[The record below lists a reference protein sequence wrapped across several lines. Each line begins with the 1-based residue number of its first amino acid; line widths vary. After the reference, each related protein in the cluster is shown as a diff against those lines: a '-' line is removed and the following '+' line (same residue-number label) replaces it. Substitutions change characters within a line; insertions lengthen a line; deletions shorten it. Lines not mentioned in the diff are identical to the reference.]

1 MAVPECGAK
10 SLQASYVPGELEN
23 PEDPEDPEYLSCF
36 GEVLEG
42 VVRVEVVE
50 EEGDVEGE
58 NAKQV
63 DHIQE
68 GDGEEKLKRRDICS
82 PLNWLTRFYLA
93 WCNNEPDEIFKS
105 EPANKNCLG
114 DSEKVIFFVVVSFLR
129 LFLPEKLLH

>member
-23 PEDPEDPEYLSCF
+23 PENPEDPEYLSCF

-58 NAKQV
+58 DTKQV
-63 DHIQE
+63 DHVQKS
-68 GDGEEKLKRRDICS
+68 DREKEL
-82 PLNWLTRFYLA
+82 
-93 WCNNEPDEIFKS
+93 EIFLVMGGLVKLPCE
-105 EPANKNCLG
+105 EP
-114 DSEKVIFFVVVSFLR
+114 R
-129 LFLPEKLLH
+129 